1 MTPEILGLIPSH
13 ITMHGH
19 HAHPHQQQQQQQ
31 QHHPPP
37 GHHPGGG
44 GQGANDS
51 IGNSGAASAGGTG
64 AGGNGA
70 EGATPMSVPGE
81 TPTKKMY
88 TPEAM
93 EAALDAL
100 RNGSMSLT
108 RAAAAF
114 GIPSTTLWQRAHRLG
129 IDTPMKKDPSSRHWS
144 DDDLRLALDAL
155 RAGRISANRASKE
168 YGIPS
173 STLYKIARKV
183 IRNKRH
189 DLSLIELIES
199 IDRRRESSWLLRL
212 MHRPRRGVR
221 TTSVIGDCD
230 LLRRSGVA
238 NVSAV
243 IACHRSRPGSHSR
256 RHVRPESS
264 HTIRHSVRHVVRPL
278 QTRRHRARAQGCS
291 SFSYQSQFLFFFK
304 LAINS

>member
-1 MTPEILGLIPSH
+1 MTPEILGPIPPH

-19 HAHPHQQQQQQQ
+19 HQHSHQQHQ
-31 QHHPPP
+31 
-37 GHHPGGG
+37 GHHSAGSGQNTTDDPLGNNNGDTPSGAGGG
-44 GQGANDS
+44 SASD
-51 IGNSGAASAGGTG
+51 SGAALNTVSD
-64 AGGNGA
+64 
-70 EGATPMSVPGE
+70 

-144 DDDLRLALDAL
+144 EDDLRLALDAL
-155 RAGRISANRASKE
+155 RAGRISANRASKD

-183 IRNKRH
+183 N
-189 DLSLIELIES
+189 
-199 IDRRRESSWLLRL
+199 LLKNYNDY
-212 MHRPRRGVR
+212 PFV
-221 TTSVIGDCD
+221 
-230 LLRRSGVA
+230 
-238 NVSAV
+238 
-243 IACHRSRPGSHSR
+243 
-256 RHVRPESS
+256 
-264 HTIRHSVRHVVRPL
+264 
-278 QTRRHRARAQGCS
+278 
-291 SFSYQSQFLFFFK
+291 
-304 LAINS
+304 

>member
-19 HAHPHQQQQQQQ
+19 HHPSHQHQ
-31 QHHPPP
+31 
-37 GHHPGGG
+37 GHHSGGSGQNTTDGPIGNNNGDTSSGTGGG
-44 GQGANDS
+44 SGSDGGALN
-51 IGNSGAASAGGTG
+51 AASGD
-64 AGGNGA
+64 
-70 EGATPMSVPGE
+70 

-144 DDDLRLALDAL
+144 EDDLRLALDAL

-183 IRNKRH
+183 N
-189 DLSLIELIES
+189 
-199 IDRRRESSWLLRL
+199 
-212 MHRPRRGVR
+212 
-221 TTSVIGDCD
+221 
-230 LLRRSGVA
+230 
-238 NVSAV
+238 
-243 IACHRSRPGSHSR
+243 
-256 RHVRPESS
+256 
-264 HTIRHSVRHVVRPL
+264 
-278 QTRRHRARAQGCS
+278 
-291 SFSYQSQFLFFFK
+291 SFCLKLFETFLF
-304 LAINS
+304 

>member
-13 ITMHGH
+13 IPMHGH
-19 HAHPHQQQQQQQ
+19 HPHAHQQQQ
-31 QHHPPP
+31 QHHPAP
-37 GHHPGGG
+37 GHHQPG
-44 GQGANDS
+44 QTSNDA
-51 IGNSGAASAGGTG
+51 IGNSGATGGGTPG
-64 AGGNGA
+64 GGNGA
-70 EGATPMSVPGE
+70 EAPMSVPSE

-100 RNGSMSLT
+100 RNGTMSLT

-144 DDDLRLALDAL
+144 DEDLRLALDAL

-183 IRNKRH
+183 IRP
-189 DLSLIELIES
+189 LSIQS
-199 IDRRRESSWLLRL
+199 I
-212 MHRPRRGVR
+212 H
-221 TTSVIGDCD
+221 
-230 LLRRSGVA
+230 
-238 NVSAV
+238 
-243 IACHRSRPGSHSR
+243 
-256 RHVRPESS
+256 SS
-264 HTIRHSVRHVVRPL
+264 HLAHLIRRIFKF
-278 QTRRHRARAQGCS
+278 TRCQ
-291 SFSYQSQFLFFFK
+291 QFNTLH
-304 LAINS
+304 L

>member
-1 MTPEILGLIPSH
+1 MTPEILGLIPPH

-19 HAHPHQQQQQQQ
+19 HQHSHQQHQ
-31 QHHPPP
+31 
-37 GHHPGGG
+37 GHHSGGS
-44 GQGANDS
+44 GQNTTDGP
-51 IGNSGAASAGGTG
+51 IGNNNGDTPSG
-64 AGGNGA
+64 AGGGSGGDGGA
-70 EGATPMSVPGE
+70 ALNAVSD

-144 DDDLRLALDAL
+144 EEDLRLALDAL

-183 IRNKRH
+183 I
-189 DLSLIELIES
+189 S
-199 IDRRRESSWLLRL
+199 
-212 MHRPRRGVR
+212 
-221 TTSVIGDCD
+221 
-230 LLRRSGVA
+230 
-238 NVSAV
+238 
-243 IACHRSRPGSHSR
+243 
-256 RHVRPESS
+256 
-264 HTIRHSVRHVVRPL
+264 
-278 QTRRHRARAQGCS
+278 
-291 SFSYQSQFLFFFK
+291 
-304 LAINS
+304 

>member
-1 MTPEILGLIPSH
+1 MQNGHDDGSGGLTVTPEILGLMPSH
-13 ITMHGH
+13 ISLHGSGTHPHHQHSHGH
-19 HAHPHQQQQQQQ
+19 HSGAS
-31 QHHPPP
+31 
-37 GHHPGGG
+37 
-44 GQGANDS
+44 GQ
-51 IGNSGAASAGGTG
+51 NSGDGSVGNNGTPGDGGVS
-64 AGGNGA
+64 
-70 EGATPMSVPGE
+70 MSSD

-144 DDDLRLALDAL
+144 EEDLRQALEAL

-183 IRNKRH
+183 TQSEPNSSTRLGFGT
-189 DLSLIELIES
+189 LSITLIS
-199 IDRRRESSWLLRL
+199 
-212 MHRPRRGVR
+212 
-221 TTSVIGDCD
+221 
-230 LLRRSGVA
+230 
-238 NVSAV
+238 
-243 IACHRSRPGSHSR
+243 
-256 RHVRPESS
+256 
-264 HTIRHSVRHVVRPL
+264 
-278 QTRRHRARAQGCS
+278 
-291 SFSYQSQFLFFFK
+291 
-304 LAINS
+304 